1 MTEVRAMFDEA
12 ERRPRA
18 AVRDWDLLEVLGAEL
33 SQASGTA
40 TSPAAREILRD
51 AAGMLR
57 SDRGRLA
64 AGQGVMTVTTG
75 ASTKS
80 RRVLCDRNASISPAT
95 AARSEES
102 TP

>member
-1 MTEVRAMFDEA
+1 MFDEA

-33 SQASGTA
+33 SRASGTA

-57 SDRGRLA
+57 R
-64 AGQGVMTVTTG
+64 
-75 ASTKS
+75 
-80 RRVLCDRNASISPAT
+80 T
-95 AARSEES
+95 AADLRQGRVS
-102 TP
+102 